1 MYGNRTRKE
10 SYKLR
15 KIGKFNFSL
24 TIPPSVADYLKVTEG
39 DELYLHCCNND
50 VILSTKNIMDKLK
63 KEDITLDGWKLELN
77 SLCPFIRYNNV
88 FFGYSVENE
97 SYFCIT
103 PNNNYMQLANKT
115 TCLKRIEFECNINPP
130 NKFKELLDE
139 YIFKLNKR
147 DNL

>member
-1 MYGNRTRKE
+1 
-10 SYKLR
+10 
-15 KIGKFNFSL
+15 
-24 TIPPSVADYLKVTEG
+24 
-39 DELYLHCCNND
+39 
-50 VILSTKNIMDKLK
+50 MDKLK

-130 NKFKELLDE
+130 NKFKELLDD
-139 YIFKLNKR
+139 YIFKLNKK